1 MIEKKDIINKNMVLN
16 ELEIRQKL
24 ANLPDWMTNGQAIT
38 KTYKFKDFIQAV
50 EFVNRLVIPAEKA
63 GHHPDLE
70 ISYNKVT
77 IHLTTHDAGGITQ
90 KDFDLATEIVKIV
103 DTFK

>member
-1 MIEKKDIINKNMVLN
+1 MVLN

-24 ANLPDWMTNGQAIT
+24 EDLPNWITSGHAISY
-38 KTYKFKDFIQAV
+38 TYKFKDFVQAID
-50 EFVNRLVIPAEKA
+50 FVNRIVQPAESI

-77 IHLTTHDAGGITQ
+77 IHLSTHDAGGITQ
-90 KDFDLATEIVKIV
+90 KDFDLAYQIEAIASKM
-103 DTFK
+103 